1 MGEKLKLAF
10 QIYVDGFTAFRRCR
24 MHPFVQKNE
33 NVSSIGTEN
42 RCYTVALSREPHK
55 GLS

>member
-24 MHPFVQKNE
+24 MHPFVQKMKMYHLLAQKID
-33 NVSSIGTEN
+33 VTQW
-42 RCYTVALSREPHK
+42 H
-55 GLS
+55 